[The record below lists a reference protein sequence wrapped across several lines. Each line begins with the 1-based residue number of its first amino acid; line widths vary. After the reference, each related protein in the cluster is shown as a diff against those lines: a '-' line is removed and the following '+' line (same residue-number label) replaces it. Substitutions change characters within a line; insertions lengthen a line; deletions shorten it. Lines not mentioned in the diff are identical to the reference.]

1 MLIRLLFAANV
12 FLLVSCSAGKQVSGV
27 YHTPGGEAQLSLKAD
42 SSFEWIYPGDK
53 AVEIGTSRTNRT
65 LLYFAGGKW
74 SMDKSQLVLIPSSD
88 DGAFSGPV
96 ANDSISRFTTISSIN
111 FWNRFGE
118 QVKIRAIRIAKSQL
132 KPHFGNSLYFF
143 AQDFKRSD
151 TLIFYLEG
159 YRPFTYPGS
168 IPGTIG
174 DNIHKVTLYEPSQ
187 DAQQTI
193 IRIKGKRLYANREYY
208 VKKS

>member
-1 MLIRLLFAANV
+1 MIFRLSLAAIV
-12 FLLVSCSAGKQVSGV
+12 FMLVSCGSAKQVSGI
-27 YHTPGGEAQLSLKAD
+27 YYTPGGEAQLSLKAD

-53 AVEIGTSRTNRT
+53 AVEIGNTHTNRT
-65 LLYFAGGKW
+65 MLYFTGGKW
-74 SMDKSQLVLIPSSD
+74 SIEKSQLVLIPSSD
-88 DGAFSGPV
+88 KDAFSTPM
-96 ANDSISRFTTISSIN
+96 ADDSISRFTTISSIN

-159 YRPFTYPGS
+159 YHPFTYPGS
-168 IPGTIG
+168 IPGAIG
-174 DNIHKVTLYEPSQ
+174 DNIHKITLYEPYQ
-187 DAQQTI
+187 DNQQTV
-193 IRIKGKRLYANREYY
+193 IRVKGKRLYANREYY
-208 VKKS
+208 VKKN

>member
-1 MLIRLLFAANV
+1 MLFRLLLAVTIFT
-12 FLLVSCSAGKQVSGV
+12 LVSCGAGKQVSGI
-27 YHTPGGEAQLSLKAD
+27 YHTPGGEAQLVLKAD
-42 SSFEWIYPGDK
+42 SSFQWIYPGEK
-53 AVEIGTSRTNRT
+53 AVEIGSTNTNRT

-74 SMDKSQLVLIPSSD
+74 SIEKSRLVLVPDSD
-88 DGAFSGPV
+88 RESFSTTL
-96 ANDSISRFTTISSIN
+96 ADDSISRFTTISSIN

-143 AQDFKRSD
+143 AQDFHRND
-151 TLIFYLEG
+151 TLVFYLDG

-168 IPGTIG
+168 IPGAIG
-174 DNIHKVTLYEPSQ
+174 DNIHKITLYEPYQESQ
-187 DAQQTI
+187 PPE

>member
-1 MLIRLLFAANV
+1 MIFRLLLAGTI
-12 FLLVSCSAGKQVSGV
+12 LVLASCGSAKQVSGV
-27 YHTPGGEAQLSLKAD
+27 YHTSGGEAQLVLKAD

-53 AVEIGTSRTNRT
+53 AVEIGNTHTNRT
-65 LLYFAGGKW
+65 LLCFTGGKW
-74 SMDKSQLVLIPSSD
+74 SIEKSRLVLVPSSD
-88 DGAFSGPV
+88 KEAFSTQM
-96 ANDSISRFTTISSIN
+96 ADDSISRFTTISSIN

-118 QVKIRAIRIAKSQL
+118 QVKIRAIKIARSQL

-143 AQDFKRSD
+143 AQDFNRQD
-151 TLIFYLEG
+151 TLVFHLEG
-159 YRPFTYPGS
+159 YRPFIYPGS

-174 DNIHKVTLYEPSQ
+174 DNIHKITLYEPYQ
-187 DAQQTI
+187 ETPPTE